1 MVKPQVEGKEEKEEK
16 MVRREAKQA
25 GEELGLLGHR
35 AGRSLV
41 RVQAASTSSRTLIK
55 SNTRQRKRMPAPLQ
69 PKFEDRLQDRP
80 RRSSKLLRVV
90 VKLIGMVLR

>member
-1 MVKPQVEGKEEKEEK
+1 MAKPQVEGTEEKEEK

-25 GEELGLLGHR
+25 GEELGLLGRR

-41 RVQAASTSSRTLIK
+41 RVQAVSTSSRTLIK
-55 SNTRQRKRMPAPLQ
+55 SNTRQRKRMPLQ

-90 VKLIGMVLR
+90 VKLLGMVLR